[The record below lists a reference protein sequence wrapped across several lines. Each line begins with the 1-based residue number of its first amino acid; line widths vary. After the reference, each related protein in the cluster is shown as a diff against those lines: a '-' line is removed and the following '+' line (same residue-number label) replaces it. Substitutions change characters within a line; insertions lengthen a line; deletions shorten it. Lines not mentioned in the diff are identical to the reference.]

1 MAEVLFVLLTIYVVY
16 VVQSVFSKKETKKED
31 IAVEKAE
38 VPAEVVSDKAEKVVV
53 EKEKPAVKKVAP
65 VKISAPK
72 PAAVKKSTAAKPTSK
87 AKAKAA
93 PKTKPKAKAV
103 VSNSLRNPETGDVD
117 KIATSYRMT
126 KRWIK
131 DALVTEGLLPKV
143 YKTTE
148 LDDATKLKAKK
159 AIDKMAKMDKY
170 Q

>member
-16 VVQSVFSKKETKKED
+16 VVQSVFSKKEPKTEEKPVKK
-31 IAVEKAE
+31 AVVSAE
-38 VPAEVVSDKAEKVVV
+38 IVSDKEQKVVV
-53 EKEKPAVKKVAP
+53 AQAKPATKKVAP
-65 VKISAPK
+65 VKRVATKTTAVKAK
-72 PAAVKKSTAAKPTSK
+72 PAS
-87 AKAKAA
+87 
-93 PKTKPKAKAV
+93 KPKAKAKPKAKEKTAV
-103 VSNSLRNPETGDVD
+103 VSGSLRNPETGDVD

-159 AIDKMAKMDKY
+159 AIDKLSKMDKY

>member
-1 MAEVLFVLLTIYVVY
+1 MAEVLFVLLTVYVVY

-31 IAVEKAE
+31 IAVERA
-38 VPAEVVSDKAEKVVV
+38 VVSAEVVSNKEEKVVA

-65 VKISAPK
+65 VKATATKSAT
-72 PAAVKKSTAAKPTSK
+72 KKSTAAKPASK
-87 AKAKAA
+87 VKAKAA

-159 AIDKMAKMDKY
+159 AIDKLAKMDKY

>member
-16 VVQSVFSKKETKKED
+16 VVQSVFSKKEPKTEEKPVKK
-31 IAVEKAE
+31 AV
-38 VPAEVVSDKAEKVVV
+38 VSAEVVSDKEQKVVV
-53 EKEKPAVKKVAP
+53 AQAKPATKKVAP
-65 VKISAPK
+65 AKRAATKTTAVKAK
-72 PAAVKKSTAAKPTSK
+72 PASKPK
-87 AKAKAA
+87 AKAKA
-93 PKTKPKAKAV
+93 KPKAKEKTAV
-103 VSNSLRNPETGDVD
+103 VSGSLRNPETGDVD

-159 AIDKMAKMDKY
+159 AIDKLSKMDKY